1 MKGEKQEKML
11 SASRHFACFAL
22 ALAAMPALA
31 QVSTGTITGY
41 VHDASD
47 AAVVGAKVSIVETQN
62 GERRETVT
70 NERGDFN
77 APYLQRGTYSV
88 TVSANGF
95 KTQQFATIPLA
106 VDQTVRLPVTLQPG
120 VVEQSVDVTATA
132 PLLDS
137 VTSSLGQ
144 VIDNT
149 KIIDMPLNGRDV
161 WTLGLLSGN
170 SAPVKGVNSNLPFVA
185 GGGRFQNNDILL
197 DGIDNNT
204 TATAGGIGVV
214 GINYTPSVD
223 AIVEFKVKTNNYSA
237 EFGRSAG
244 TIVSAT
250 TKSGTNTVAGDC
262 WEFVRNDALDSN
274 NFFSNAA
281 GAPKQPYKQ
290 NQFGC
295 TLGGPIVLPKV
306 YNGRNKTFFFTD
318 YEGLRRS
325 TSASSTIEDIPPA
338 SFRTGNFSSYPYSI
352 YDPAARQFAANG
364 TVVSTPFPGNQI
376 PTSRLNAGAV
386 ATLNLLPQPN
396 FGALGAQSRNY
407 LFSGSQRFDS
417 DQFDVRVDHQFSE
430 KNTIFGRISRAL
442 QSNTNPGNFQGFLGG
457 GTNGINN
464 SVSGTLNDVNVF
476 TPNLVN
482 EARFGYSRH
491 NGSQQPLDLAAGV
504 DFAAQNGIAMYP
516 FPVRTFPGLLFS
528 YSGQNTG
535 GSNEFQSLGS
545 ASPNLNIENLFEAAD
560 DLSWNHGSHSI
571 KMGADIRRD
580 RFDTVYGGGQ
590 TVFGSIFT
598 SSSNAPNSGAPLAD
612 FLLGYPAQLTGSQLL
627 DWARLRDLYAG
638 MYFQDDW
645 KVSSRLTI
653 NMGLRYELYT
663 QPVDA
668 KNRGSL
674 FDAATGEFVVPNQTG
689 YSAAIVKGH
698 HLDFAPRLGFAY
710 SPSSRL
716 TVRGGTGIFYGPRS
730 PNQQSTVFGGNPPNV
745 PTLITPSVSATN
757 TIAPPITLNTPI
769 QVGPTSPDLSTFT
782 AQNTLGLLVRTA
794 DFNNSR
800 PAQLYEWNIGM
811 QYQAAKDLVLE
822 ATYSAERGN
831 YLTSRVNLNQISWA
845 VGMAGCTTQA
855 CRLFPNVGNQVVMD
869 SSMGNNFYNALNLR
883 AEKRLHAGLNFLL
896 NYTRSKNLESNG
908 TGGNSA
914 FSQNG
919 GTTNPLDS
927 WNLHKEKSVAP
938 LDLPNVFVSSVGYE
952 LPFGGGKHWVS
963 QPGVFR
969 AILGGWAVNGILTL
983 ESGFPTDIRTPNTSS
998 GQLFTTYN
1006 VPNAVLGQSMY
1017 LPNPGV
1023 NGWFNPAAFT
1033 EPGTVLNAAGKPIT
1047 MFGDLARR
1055 AGRGPGTRNLD
1066 FSVFRNFNIREHVRL
1081 QFRAEAFNIS
1091 NTPAF
1096 FLPAANSPELT
1107 IGNSSFGLLAASS
1120 ALARQVQ
1127 FGMKLYF

>member
-1 MKGEKQEKML
+1 MIRY
-11 SASRHFACFAL
+11 SFRY
-22 ALAAMPALA
+22 AAVCLLGIQAAFA

-47 AAVVGAKVSIVETQN
+47 AAVVGAKVSIIETQTS
-62 GERRETVT
+62 ERRETVT

-88 TVSANGF
+88 TVTANGF
-95 KTQQFATIPLA
+95 KTQQFTSIELA

-170 SAPVKGVNSNLPFVA
+170 SAPVKGVASNLPFVA

-204 TATAGGIGVV
+204 TATAGGIGVA

-250 TKSGTNTVAGDC
+250 TKSGTNTLAGDC
-262 WEFVRNDALDSN
+262 WEFLRNDSLDSN

-281 GAPKQPYKQ
+281 GQPRAPYKQ

-295 TLGGPIVLPKV
+295 TLGGPVLIPKV

-338 SFRTGNFSSYPYSI
+338 AFRSGNFSSLPNTI
-352 YDPAARQFAANG
+352 YDPASRQLAANG
-364 TVVSTPFPGNQI
+364 TVVSTPFPGNTI
-376 PTSRLNAGAV
+376 PTSQLNAGAV
-386 ATLNLLPQPN
+386 ATLKLLPLPN
-396 FGALGAQSRNY
+396 FGSAGAISRNY
-407 LFSGSQRFDS
+407 LFSGRQPFDS
-417 DQFDVRVDHQFSE
+417 DQYDIRIDHQFSE
-430 KNTIFGRISRAL
+430 KNTMFGRISRAQ
-442 QSNTNPGNFQGFLGG
+442 QSNTNPGNFSGFLGG
-457 GTNGINN
+457 GTDGINN

-476 TPNLVN
+476 TPNVVN

-491 NGSQQPLDLAAGV
+491 NGSQEPLGLQASAA
-504 DFAAQNGIAMYP
+504 FANQNGVAMYP
-516 FPVRTFPGLLFS
+516 FPVLEYPDLLFS
-528 YSGQNTG
+528 SSGQNTG
-535 GSNEFQSLGS
+535 GTNEFTALGPS
-545 ASPNLNIENLFEAAD
+545 SPNLNIENLFEGAD
-560 DLSWNHGSHSI
+560 DLSWNKGSHSI
-571 KMGADIRRD
+571 KIGADVRRD
-580 RFDTVYGGGQ
+580 RFDTVYGNGQ
-590 TVFGSIFT
+590 TVFGPIFS

-612 FLLGYPAQLTGSQLL
+612 FLLGYPAQLTGTQLL
-627 DWARLRDLYAG
+627 DWARLRDLYVG
-638 MYFQDDW
+638 TYIQDDW
-645 KVSSRLTI
+645 KISSRLTV
-653 NMGLRYELYT
+653 NLGLRYELYT

-668 KNRGSL
+668 KNKGSL
-674 FDAATGEFVVPNQTG
+674 FDAANGQFVLPGQGG
-689 YSAAIVKGH
+689 YSASIVKGH
-698 HLDFAPRLGFAY
+698 HDDFAPRLGFAY

-716 TVRGGTGIFYGPRS
+716 TVRGGSGVFYGPRS
-730 PNQQSTVFGGNPPNV
+730 PNQQSTVFGANPPNS
-745 PTLITPSVSATN
+745 PTVITPSVSATN
-757 TIAPPITLNTPI
+757 TVTPPITLNTPI
-769 QVGPTSPDLSTFT
+769 PVGPSSANMSSFTST
-782 AQNTLGLLVRTA
+782 NTLGLLVRTA
-794 DFNNSR
+794 DFSNSR
-800 PAQLYEWNIGM
+800 PARLYMWNLGL
-811 QYQAAKDLVLE
+811 QYQVAKDLVLE

-831 YLTSRVNLNQISWA
+831 ELTSRVNLNQIPWA

-869 SSMGNNFYNALNLR
+869 SSAGNNFYNALNLR
-883 AEKRLHAGLNFLL
+883 AEKRLRAGLNFLV
-896 NYTRSKNLESNG
+896 NYTRAKNLEENG
-908 TGGNSA
+908 TGGNSS

-927 WNLHKEKSVAP
+927 WNLRKEKSYAP

-952 LPFGGGKHWVS
+952 LPFGVGKPFAG
-963 QPGVFR
+963 QPGFVR
-969 AILGGWAVNGILTL
+969 AVLGGWAVNGILTL
-983 ESGFPTDIRTPNTSS
+983 ESGFPTDIRTPNSSS

-1006 VPNAVLGQSMY
+1006 VPDIVSGVSEY
-1017 LPNPGV
+1017 LPNKGV

-1033 EPGTVLNAAGKPIT
+1033 QPGTVLNAVGKPIT
-1047 MFGDLARR
+1047 LFGDIARR

-1066 FSVFRNFNIREHVRL
+1066 FSVFRNFQIREKIRL

-1107 IGNSSFGLLAASS
+1107 IGNSSFGLLAAS
-1120 ALARQVQ
+1120 AAVARQVQ

>member
-1 MKGEKQEKML
+1 MIGKHLRYAALCLL
-11 SASRHFACFAL
+11 SMHAV
-22 ALAAMPALA
+22 LA

-41 VHDASD
+41 VHDSSD
-47 AAVVGAKVSIVETQN
+47 AAVVGAKVSIVETQT

-95 KTQQFATIPLA
+95 KTQQFTTVQLA
-106 VDQTVRLPVTLQPG
+106 VDQTMRLPVTLQPG
-120 VVEQSVDVTATA
+120 VVEQSVDVTAAA

-170 SAPVKGVNSNLPFVA
+170 SAPVKGVASNLPFVA

-204 TATAGGIGVV
+204 MATAGGIGVT

-262 WEFVRNDALDSN
+262 WEFLRNDTLDSN

-281 GAPKQPYKQ
+281 GQPKAPYRQ

-295 TLGGPIVLPKV
+295 TVGGPIVVPKV

-325 TSASSTIEDIPPA
+325 TSASSSLEDIPPD
-338 SFRTGNFSSYPYSI
+338 SFRTGNFSSYPYTI
-352 YDPAARQFAANG
+352 YDPGARQLAANG

-396 FGALGAQSRNY
+396 FGAAGAQSRNY
-407 LFSGSQRFDS
+407 LFTGAQPFDS
-417 DQFDVRVDHQFSE
+417 DQFDIRVDHQFSE
-430 KNTIFGRISRAL
+430 KNTMFGRISRAL
-442 QSNTNPGNFQGFLGG
+442 QSNTNPGNFEGFLGG
-457 GTNGINN
+457 GTDGINN

-476 TPNLVN
+476 TPNVVN

-491 NGSQQPLDLAAGV
+491 NGSQEPLGLQASAA
-504 DFAAQNGIAMYP
+504 FAGQNGIAMYP
-516 FPVRTFPGLLFS
+516 FPVAEYPDLLFS
-528 YSGQNTG
+528 SSGQNTG
-535 GSNEFQSLGS
+535 GTNEFTALGP
-545 ASPNLNIENLFEAAD
+545 ASPNLNIENLFEGAD
-560 DLSWNHGSHSI
+560 DLSWNHGAHSI
-571 KMGADIRRD
+571 KIGADIRRD

-590 TVFGSIFT
+590 TVFGPIFS

-612 FLLGYPAQLTGSQLL
+612 FLLGYPAQLTGTQFL

-668 KNRGSL
+668 KNKGAL
-674 FDAATGEFVVPNQTG
+674 FDAATGEFVVPGQNG
-689 YSAAIVKGH
+689 YSDAIVKGH

-716 TVRGGTGIFYGPRS
+716 TVRGGTRPFLRPALAQSAVHRVRRESAERPHGDYAFRERLQYGYASHYAEYADPGRPHLS
-730 PNQQSTVFGGNPPNV
+730 QPQQLYVN
-745 PTLITPSVSATN
+745 
-757 TIAPPITLNTPI
+757 
-769 QVGPTSPDLSTFT
+769 
-782 AQNTLGLLVRTA
+782 NTLGLLVRTA

-800 PAQLYEWNIGM
+800 PAQLYSGTW
-811 QYQAAKDLVLE
+811 ACSTRRPRPWSSKPLTPL
-822 ATYSAERGN
+822 SA
-831 YLTSRVNLNQISWA
+831 
-845 VGMAGCTTQA
+845 
-855 CRLFPNVGNQVVMD
+855 
-869 SSMGNNFYNALNLR
+869 
-883 AEKRLHAGLNFLL
+883 
-896 NYTRSKNLESNG
+896 
-908 TGGNSA
+908 
-914 FSQNG
+914 
-919 GTTNPLDS
+919 GTTS
-927 WNLHKEKSVAP
+927 
-938 LDLPNVFVSSVGYE
+938 
-952 LPFGGGKHWVS
+952 
-963 QPGVFR
+963 
-969 AILGGWAVNGILTL
+969 
-983 ESGFPTDIRTPNTSS
+983 
-998 GQLFTTYN
+998 
-1006 VPNAVLGQSMY
+1006 
-1017 LPNPGV
+1017 
-1023 NGWFNPAAFT
+1023 PAAST
-1033 EPGTVLNAAGKPIT
+1033 
-1047 MFGDLARR
+1047 
-1055 AGRGPGTRNLD
+1055 
-1066 FSVFRNFNIREHVRL
+1066 
-1081 QFRAEAFNIS
+1081 
-1091 NTPAF
+1091 
-1096 FLPAANSPELT
+1096 
-1107 IGNSSFGLLAASS
+1107 
-1120 ALARQVQ
+1120 
-1127 FGMKLYF
+1127 